1 MSRKPA
7 ERPEQEQLT
16 LGLGT
21 AEEPRG
27 PSGGEEA
34 ARRRATH
41 VYGYVPRHAARQR
54 SDEPVPR
61 SRGSTS
67 SVSC

>member
-21 AEEPRG
+21 RKPAAEVEAEA
-27 PSGGEEA
+27 GG
-34 ARRRATH
+34 
-41 VYGYVPRHAARQR
+41 
-54 SDEPVPR
+54 
-61 SRGSTS
+61 
-67 SVSC
+67 